1 MSVLYKEEDISTIS
15 EINPNTP
22 ASTLE
27 SLSNNMNK
35 NLKIMVIKHKNTDI
49 KTIIKLSK
57 HYDKNIRDIAKE
69 VLNKKFKTLKE
80 EEVTLAKEYLEEDM
94 PRKYYICKNCED
106 IKDEL
111 EENTYLLQM
120 DSDNSIINSYKYENS
135 ELISLKDGVINK
147 IDKEFIKNYFYEHKN
162 ILNLENNPLSITR
175 GQFFYLQELLTR
187 EEKEIKLDYQLT
199 DPENII
205 FYGPPGTGKTY
216 GFRKKALDI
225 IYGKDEMKDDDI
237 YDKYKELVKNNHI
250 SFTTFHPD
258 YSYEAFIE
266 GIKPKT
272 NDDGNVIYE
281 IESGAFLKTCEKA
294 LLAGLDD
301 ISRASMSENNQNV
314 FDFFLKQNKDTQD
327 KIYKKAGNFVF
338 IIDEINRGNLPRIFG
353 ELITLMEPDKRLGA
367 EEQITLKLPYSQK
380 TFSIPGNVHILGS
393 MNTADKS
400 IAAIDTALRRRFRFV
415 EVMPNTKLLEKVIIK
430 DINIASLLEKIN
442 KNIEIY
448 HDREHTIGHA
458 YFMKLIKNPSFD
470 LLCDIMEFQV
480 IPLLQEYFYEDWGKV
495 KLVLNNSELIKELID
510 KDTKNNK
517 ENNDIWKEKEK
528 KIYKVNDS
536 LKNRNES
543 ELIKLFKDI
552 CK

>member
-1 MSVLYKEEDISTIS
+1 
-15 EINPNTP
+15 
-22 ASTLE
+22 
-27 SLSNNMNK
+27 
-35 NLKIMVIKHKNTDI
+35 
-49 KTIIKLSK
+49 
-57 HYDKNIRDIAKE
+57 
-69 VLNKKFKTLKE
+69 
-80 EEVTLAKEYLEEDM
+80 
-94 PRKYYICKNCED
+94 
-106 IKDEL
+106 
-111 EENTYLLQM
+111 M
-120 DSDNSIINSYKYENS
+120 DTDNSIINSYKYENS
-135 ELISLKDGVINK
+135 ELINLKDGVINK
-147 IDKEFIKNYFYEHKN
+147 IGKEFIKNYFYQHKD
-162 ILNLENNPLSITR
+162 ILNFEENLLPITR

-187 EEKEIKLDYQLT
+187 EEKEIKSDYQLT

-216 GFRKKALDI
+216 GFRKKAMNI
-225 IYGKDEMKDDDI
+225 IYGKNNIEDI
-237 YDKYKELVKNNHI
+237 YEEYKELVKTDRIN
-250 SFTTFHPD
+250 FTTFHPD

-266 GIKPKT
+266 GIKPRT
-272 NDDGNVIYE
+272 TTEDNVIYE
-281 IESGAFLKTCEKA
+281 IESGAFLKTCENA
-294 LLAGLDD
+294 LVKGLYSDELKD
-301 ISRASMSENNQNV
+301 EFNKLKLSNKNI
-314 FDFFLKQNKDTQD
+314 FDFFLEQNSDTQ
-327 KIYKKAGNFVF
+327 KNMYKKAGNFVF

-353 ELITLMEPDKRLGA
+353 ELITLMEADKRLGA

-380 TFSIPGNVHILGS
+380 TFSIPKNVHILGS

-400 IAAIDTALRRRFRFV
+400 IASIDTALRRRFKFI
-415 EVMPNTKLLEKVIIK
+415 EVMPNITLLEDVEIEGIEVNELLRR
-430 DINIASLLEKIN
+430 INE
-442 KNIEIY
+442 NIEKY

-480 IPLLQEYFYEDWGKV
+480 IPLLQEYFHEDWGKV